1 MSGPE
6 CPSQLLNCAIR
17 TASRQKIARLY
28 LAILNKVMEVERMA
42 CHGDHR
48 ARRRIKIHYAE
59 AVFSEDILDVLG
71 VAIGWI
77 SRSPADDDSNE
88 KT

>member
-1 MSGPE
+1 
-6 CPSQLLNCAIR
+6 
-17 TASRQKIARLY
+17 
-28 LAILNKVMEVERMA
+28 MEVERMA

-71 VAIGWI
+71 VAIGLI

>member
-1 MSGPE
+1 
-6 CPSQLLNCAIR
+6 
-17 TASRQKIARLY
+17 
-28 LAILNKVMEVERMA
+28 MA

-48 ARRRIKIHYAE
+48 ARRRIKIHSVA